1 MIKTLVAVI
10 IIAIVGAGIYYAS
23 FLFTKKVV
31 KEDIPEE
38 MKTASRVAKTGT
50 FVEIDLIHKGSG
62 AAKIIEGA
70 GGHKLLRLENFQV
83 TNGPDLY
90 VYLSKNHSP
99 TKDVKSLGDFIDLG
113 PLKGNIGD
121 QNYDIAMNQNID
133 DYNTAVIW
141 CRQFGALF
149 SYAVMK

>member
-1 MIKTLVAVI
+1 MIKTLIAVVI
-10 IIAIVGAGIYYAS
+10 LAIAGVGIYYGR
-23 FLFTKKVV
+23 FFFTKKVV

-38 MKTASRVAKTGT
+38 MKTTSRVAKTGT

-62 AAKIIEGA
+62 TAKIIEGA
-70 GGHKLLRLENFQV
+70 GGHQLLRLENFQV

-90 VYLSKNHSP
+90 VYLSKNP
-99 TKDVKSLGDFIDLG
+99 LPAKDVKSLGDFIDLG

-121 QNYDIAMNQNID
+121 QNYDIPAARNIG